1 MKNKMGIVLISLLM
15 LSLAACGTTGS
26 NTASADPSART
37 GTVSGSSSNAQGWQD
52 QNSQPNGSKRGNGG
66 YRGQL
71 QGQGADLTGE
81 VSSISGNQ
89 ITLKVIKMPAFNR
102 NGTSPRGGT
111 GNSGNTSQPA
121 AGSTPAA
128 EPSSSTPASDSSN
141 TSPDSRGPKGNGHSQ
156 PRGIQYTGETKTV
169 TIPDGV
175 AITAMARTNGDS
187 NQQTLKLSDI
197 KEGNVLQIWYSDKDK
212 GTVSKINVMQR
223 IPGTGQDNP
232 SGSPRDS
239 ENDNAE

>member
-1 MKNKMGIVLISLLM
+1 MKNKMGIVLLSLLM

-26 NTASADPSART
+26 YTTSADPSART
-37 GTVSGSSSNAQGWQD
+37 GTVSGSSSNAQEWQD
-52 QNSQPNGSKRGNGG
+52 QNSLPNGSKHGNGG

-102 NGTSPRGGT
+102 KGTPPRGST

-121 AGSTPAA
+121 AGSTSAA
-128 EPSSSTPASDSSN
+128 EPSGSTPASDSSN
-141 TSPDSRGPKGNGHSQ
+141 TSPDSSGPKGNGPSQ

-197 KEGNVLQIWYSDKDK
+197 KEGNVLQIWYSDKEK

-223 IPGTGQDNP
+223 IPGNGQDNP
-232 SGSPRDS
+232 SFSPQDS
-239 ENDNAE
+239 ENDTTK